1 MIQISADRQRAR
13 CVRSANERIT
23 TGLTGKAVTFRFG
36 AGWENV
42 TARTAVFEGSGVTRD
57 CLIENGEATIPHECL
72 TVPGGV
78 LRCGVYGVE
87 GDKKT
92 PTVYAELGQIE
103 RGADPSG
110 DTSTDPTLAVW
121 AQILAKMGS
130 LDDLTTEA
138 KNTLVAAINEAAQTG
153 GGGGTVTEAEIE
165 KALGYKPIGA
175 DDVPVKKVNGATGEV
190 KGTFYVTVTQGNG
203 NNATADKT
211 AEEVYAAYAAGY
223 AVYAIAKFRDV
234 EIPYALPLGIA
245 LSTSG
250 TVVLG
255 FGSTGSSDPTGKPK
269 YFNVA
274 YDGLVW
280 LAWGGML
287 AKNDDVPTELKNPYS
302 LRIKIGNATTVYDG
316 SAAKTVEIPEG
327 GGTDESLGITSAAV
341 GDIVKVKA
349 VDANGKPTAW
359 EAADKNA
366 LKEDVISALGYTP
379 ANAPDVLLCTIS
391 GAGTSASPFTCDK
404 TTAQIYEAAQ
414 AGKQVYVVTDG
425 IFLPLSFVS
434 EHAARFTKM
443 TSTDTTDGMQGSA
456 ALVTVRSDGKVSAKQ
471 TGLEQTSNKVNTI
484 SASSTVAE
492 YPSAKAVWNA
502 IPHPEAKTD
511 AMTQAVGKDAD
522 GKLWTA
528 PGGGSGGG
536 GFAPTL
542 VASLVA
548 DGTTSSIMQNIDIAY
563 PAIYTVSIHA
573 KAIADTDNAGQ
584 TIFALFGGK
593 TQFEAGVSVRSIK
606 TVNNTFLTQLVALTF
621 ALDAEKKIRTIGKA
635 ENNADSLTNWGN
647 YEEGSTLTSNAVLLY
662 SSTNKIIP
670 AGYKCDVWRWM

>member
-57 CLIENGEATIPHECL
+57 CLIENGEAVIPHECL

-87 GDKKT
+87 GDRQT
-92 PTVYAELGQIE
+92 PTIYAELGQIE

-121 AQILAKMGS
+121 AQILAELGS

-153 GGGGTVTEAEIE
+153 GGGGDGGYLWRPTVSAAGEISWE
-165 KALGYKPIGA
+165 RSKSTTAPASESIKGPKGDQGAKGDTGAQGPTGPQGPAGPRGETGAKGETGPQGPAGPAGSDASVTGESITAALGY
-175 DDVPVKKVNGATGEV
+175 
-190 KGTFYVTVTQGNG
+190 
-203 NNATADKT
+203 
-211 AEEVYAAYAAGY
+211 
-223 AVYAIAKFRDV
+223 R
-234 EIPYALPLGIA
+234 
-245 LSTSG
+245 
-250 TVVLG
+250 
-255 FGSTGSSDPTGKPK
+255 
-269 YFNVA
+269 
-274 YDGLVW
+274 
-280 LAWGGML
+280 
-287 AKNDDVPTELKNPYS
+287 
-302 LRIKIGNATTVYDG
+302 
-316 SAAKTVEIPEG
+316 
-327 GGTDESLGITSAAV
+327 
-341 GDIVKVKA
+341 
-349 VDANGKPTAW
+349 
-359 EAADKNA
+359 
-366 LKEDVISALGYTP
+366 P

-414 AGKQVYVVTDG
+414 VGKQVYVVSNG
-425 IFLPLSFVS
+425 IFCSLSFTD
-434 EHAARFTKM
+434 EHMARFTKVI
-443 TSTDTTDGMQGSA
+443 STDTLNGMQGYA
-456 ALVTVRSDGKVSAKQ
+456 TLITVQSNGKVSAKQ
-471 TGLEQTSNKVNTI
+471 TGLEQTSNMVNTI
-484 SASSTVAE
+484 SASSTNTQ
-492 YPSAKAVWNA
+492 YPGAKAVWDA
-502 IPHPEAKTD
+502 IAHPEAKTD

-528 PGGGSGGG
+528 PGGGSGGE

-548 DGTTSSIMQNIDIAY
+548 DGTTTSILQNIDIVY

-573 KAIADTDNAGQ
+573 KAIADTENAGQ
-584 TIFALFGGK
+584 AIFALFGGK
-593 TQFEAGVSVRSIK
+593 TQFESGVTVRGIK
-606 TVNNTFLTQLVALTF
+606 TVNNTFTIQLVALTF

-635 ENNADSLTNWGN
+635 ENNADSLTSWDN
-647 YEEGSTLTSNAVLLY
+647 YAEGGTLTSNAILLY

>member
-57 CLIENGEATIPHECL
+57 CFIENGEAVIPHECL

-153 GGGGTVTEAEIE
+153 GGGGDGGYLWRPTVSAAGEISWERSKSTTAPAAESIKGPKGDQGAKGDTGAQGPTGPQGPAGPRGE
-165 KALGYKPIGA
+165 TGAKGATGPQGPAGPAGSDASVTKANISAALGY
-175 DDVPVKKVNGATGEV
+175 
-190 KGTFYVTVTQGNG
+190 
-203 NNATADKT
+203 
-211 AEEVYAAYAAGY
+211 
-223 AVYAIAKFRDV
+223 R
-234 EIPYALPLGIA
+234 
-245 LSTSG
+245 
-250 TVVLG
+250 
-255 FGSTGSSDPTGKPK
+255 
-269 YFNVA
+269 
-274 YDGLVW
+274 
-280 LAWGGML
+280 
-287 AKNDDVPTELKNPYS
+287 
-302 LRIKIGNATTVYDG
+302 
-316 SAAKTVEIPEG
+316 
-327 GGTDESLGITSAAV
+327 
-341 GDIVKVKA
+341 
-349 VDANGKPTAW
+349 
-359 EAADKNA
+359 
-366 LKEDVISALGYTP
+366 P

-414 AGKQVYVVTDG
+414 AGKQVYVVASG
-425 IFLPLSFVS
+425 IFCSLSFADEYV
-434 EHAARFTKM
+434 ARFTKV
-443 TSTDTTDGMQGSA
+443 TSTDTLNGMQGSA
-456 ALVTVRSDGKVSAKQ
+456 NLVTVRSDGKVSVKG

-522 GKLWTA
+522 GKLWVA
-528 PGGGSGGG
+528 PGGGGSSSGIE
-536 GFAPTL
+536 L
-542 VASLVA
+542 VYTWTA
-548 DGTTSSIMQNIDIAY
+548 DGTTMS
-563 PAIYTVSIHA
+563 AIN
-573 KAIADTDNAGQ
+573 DL
-584 TIFALFGGK
+584 TIEPGK
-593 TQFEAGVSVRSIK
+593 LYFCE
-606 TVNNTFLTQLVALTF
+606 
-621 ALDAEKKIRTIGKA
+621 TIII
-635 ENNADSLTNWGN
+635 NNADLTANVTTPLVNVKIGSEGN
-647 YEEGSTLTSNAVLLY
+647 TFTGMIVGTVAGQQKYSTLQSRWTFFVLGGTIHSVSDRTQNSQNVPTNAAY
-662 SSTNKIIP
+662 KANKIYIYS
-670 AGYKCDVWRWM
+670 ATSGVNIISGTTVNIYKMG

>member
-57 CLIENGEATIPHECL
+57 CLIENGEAVIPHECL

-121 AQILAKMGS
+121 AQILARMGS

-175 DDVPVKKVNGATGEV
+175 NDVPVKKVNGATGEV

-203 NNATADKT
+203 YNATADKT
-211 AEEVYAAYAAGY
+211 AAEVYAAYAAGY
-223 AVYAIAKFRDV
+223 AVYAIVKFSGVR
-234 EIPYALPLGIA
+234 IPYALPLGAA

-250 TVVLG
+250 RVVLG
-255 FGSTGSSDPTGKPK
+255 FGSMGSSDPTGNPQ
-269 YFNVA
+269 YFNAA
-274 YDGLVW
+274 YNGFVW
-280 LAWGGML
+280 LAWGGLL
-287 AKNDDVPTELKNPYS
+287 AKNEDVPTELKNPYS
-302 LRIKIGNATTVYDG
+302 LRIKIGDTTTSYDG
-316 SAAKTVEIPEG
+316 SVAKTVEI
-327 GGTDESLGITSAAV
+327 TN
-341 GDIVKVKA
+341 
-349 VDANGKPTAW
+349 DAPG
-359 EAADKNA
+359 
-366 LKEDVISALGYTP
+366 
-379 ANAPDVLLCTIS
+379 VLLCTIS

-414 AGKQVYVVTDG
+414 AGKQVYVVSNG
-425 IFLPLSFVS
+425 IFCSLSFAD
-434 EHAARFTKM
+434 EYAARFTKV
-443 TSTDTTDGMQGSA
+443 TSTDTLNGMQGYA
-456 ALVTVRSDGKVSAKQ
+456 TLVTVQSNGKVSVKQ

-484 SASSTVAE
+484 SASSTTAE
-492 YPSAKAVWNA
+492 YPSANAVWNA
-502 IPHPEAKTD
+502 IPHPEDKTD
-511 AMTQAVGKDAD
+511 AMTQAVGKDAN

-528 PGGGSGGG
+528 PGGGGGSSGIE
-536 GFAPTL
+536 L
-542 VASLVA
+542 VYTWTA
-548 DGTTSSIMQNIDIAY
+548 DGTTMSAINDLTIEPGKLYFCETIVPSNGDLTANVTTPVVNVKIGSEGNTYTGMIVGTAKGQQKYGVMQSKWTFFVLDGTIHSVSDRTQDPQNVPTNVAY
-563 PAIYTVSIHA
+563 
-573 KAIADTDNAGQ
+573 KANKVYI
-584 TIFALFGGK
+584 
-593 TQFEAGVSVRSIK
+593 
-606 TVNNTFLTQLVALTF
+606 
-621 ALDAEKKIRTIGKA
+621 
-635 ENNADSLTNWGN
+635 
-647 YEEGSTLTSNAVLLY
+647 Y
-662 SSTNKIIP
+662 SSTSDVNIIS
-670 AGYKCDVWRWM
+670 GTTVNIYKMG